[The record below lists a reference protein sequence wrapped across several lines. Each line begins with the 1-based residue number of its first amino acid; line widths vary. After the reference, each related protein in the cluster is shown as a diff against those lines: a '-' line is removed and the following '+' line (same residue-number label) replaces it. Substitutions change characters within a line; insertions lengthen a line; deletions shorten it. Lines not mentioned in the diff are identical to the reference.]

1 MGAAYVQMETGV
13 KKMKQDL
20 TTYVL
25 IFLKTLLVLIATIL
39 TPIKGF
45 LLVTGMA
52 VFLDT
57 IFAIYTTIKLN
68 GWASYQST
76 KLFNIVV
83 KSFFYLG
90 SIVLT
95 YFIDTHIVG
104 NNLIMGI
111 ELFLSKIIT
120 IFWLYIEV
128 KSIDE
133 TSQKHGNKPFYV
145 ILKNALDKAKDLK
158 KDINEI
164 KE

>member
-1 MGAAYVQMETGV
+1 
-13 KKMKQDL
+13 MKQDL

-39 TPIKGF
+39 APIKGL
-45 LLVTGMA
+45 LLVTGIT

-57 IFAIYTTIKLN
+57 IFAIYTTIILN
-68 GWASYQST
+68 GWRSYQST

-83 KSFFYLG
+83 KSFFYFG

-95 YFIDTHIVG
+95 FFIDTHIVG
-104 NNLIMGI
+104 TNLIMGI
-111 ELFLSKIIT
+111 DLFLSKVIT
-120 IFWLYIEV
+120 IFWLYIEC

-145 ILKNALDKAKDLK
+145 IIKNILEKAKELK
-158 KDINEI
+158 KDINGI

>member
-1 MGAAYVQMETGV
+1 
-13 KKMKQDL
+13 MKQDL

-25 IFLKTLLVLIATIL
+25 IFLKTLLVLITTIL
-39 TPIKGF
+39 APIKGL

-52 VFLDT
+52 VLLDT
-57 IFAIYTTIKLN
+57 VFAIYTTIKLY
-68 GWASYQST
+68 GCKSYQST

-90 SIVLT
+90 SITLAF
-95 YFIDTHIVG
+95 FIDTHIIGV
-104 NNLIMGI
+104 NKIMNI
-111 ELFLSKIIT
+111 DLFLSKVIT
-120 IFWLYIEV
+120 IFWLYIEC

-145 ILKNALDKAKDLK
+145 IIKNILEKAKELK
-158 KDINEI
+158 KDINGI

>member
-1 MGAAYVQMETGV
+1 
-13 KKMKQDL
+13 MKQDL

-25 IFLKTLLVLIATIL
+25 IFLKTLLVLITTIL
-39 TPIKGF
+39 TPIKGL

-52 VFLDT
+52 VLLDT
-57 IFAIYTTIKLN
+57 VFAIYTTIKLY
-68 GWASYQST
+68 GCKSYQST

-90 SIVLT
+90 SITLAF
-95 YFIDTHIVG
+95 FIDTHIVG
-104 NNLIMGI
+104 INLIMGI
-111 ELFLSKIIT
+111 ELFLSKVIT
-120 IFWLYIEV
+120 IFWLYIEC

-145 ILKNALDKAKDLK
+145 IIKNILDKAKELK
-158 KDINEI
+158 KDINGI

>member
-1 MGAAYVQMETGV
+1 
-13 KKMKQDL
+13 MKQDL
-20 TTYVL
+20 STYIL
-25 IFLKTLLVLIATIL
+25 IFIKTLFVLIATIL
-39 TPIKGF
+39 TPIKGL
-45 LLVTGMA
+45 LLVTGFA

-57 IFAIYTTIKLN
+57 LFAIYTTIKLN

-90 SIVLT
+90 SIMLA

-104 NNLIMGI
+104 NNLIMNI
-111 ELFLSKIIT
+111 ELFLSKVIT
-120 IFWLYIEV
+120 MFWLYIEC

-133 TSQKHGNKPFYV
+133 TSQKHGNKPFYI
-145 ILKNALDKAKDLK
+145 ILKNVLEKAKELK

>member
-1 MGAAYVQMETGV
+1 
-13 KKMKQDL
+13 MKQDL

-25 IFLKTLLVLIATIL
+25 IFLKTLLVLITTIL
-39 TPIKGF
+39 TPIKGL

-52 VFLDT
+52 VLLDT
-57 IFAIYTTIKLN
+57 VFAIYTTIKLY
-68 GWASYQST
+68 GCKSYQST

-90 SIVLT
+90 SITLAF
-95 YFIDTHIVG
+95 FIDTHIVG
-104 NNLIMGI
+104 INLIMGI
-111 ELFLSKIIT
+111 ELFLSKVIT
-120 IFWLYIEV
+120 IFWLYIEC

-145 ILKNALDKAKDLK
+145 IIKNILEKAKELK
-158 KDINEI
+158 KDINGI

>member
-1 MGAAYVQMETGV
+1 
-13 KKMKQDL
+13 MKQDL

-25 IFLKTLLVLIATIL
+25 IFLKTLLVLITTIL
-39 TPIKGF
+39 APIKGL

-57 IFAIYTTIKLN
+57 IFAIYTTITLN

-104 NNLIMGI
+104 INLIMGI
-111 ELFLSKIIT
+111 ELFLSKVIT
-120 IFWLYIEV
+120 IFWLYIEC

-133 TSQKHGNKPFYV
+133 TSQKHGNKPFY
-145 ILKNALDKAKDLK
+145 IIIKNMIDKAKELK

>member
-1 MGAAYVQMETGV
+1 
-13 KKMKQDL
+13 MKQDL

-39 TPIKGF
+39 TPIKGL

-90 SIVLT
+90 SITLT
-95 YFIDTHIVG
+95 FFIDTHIVG
-104 NNLIMGI
+104 INLIMGI
-111 ELFLSKIIT
+111 ELFLSKVIT

-145 ILKNALDKAKDLK
+145 IIKNILEKAKELK

>member
-1 MGAAYVQMETGV
+1 
-13 KKMKQDL
+13 MKQEL
-20 TTYVL
+20 NTYILV
-25 IFLKTLLVLIATIL
+25 FLKTLFLLIATIL
-39 TPIKGF
+39 TPIKGL
-45 LLVTGMA
+45 LLVTGFA

-57 IFAIYTTIKLN
+57 LFAIYTTIKLN
-68 GWASYQST
+68 GWVSYQST

-90 SIVLT
+90 SIMLA
-95 YFIDTHIVG
+95 YAIDINIIG
-104 NNLIMGI
+104 ANLIMNI
-111 ELFLSKIIT
+111 DLFLSKVIT

-133 TSQKHGNKPFYV
+133 TSQKHGNKPFYT
-145 ILKNALDKAKDLK
+145 IIKNMLDKAKELK

>member
-1 MGAAYVQMETGV
+1 
-13 KKMKQDL
+13 MKQDL

-25 IFLKTLLVLIATIL
+25 IFLKTLFVFIATIL
-39 TPIKGF
+39 APIKGL

-57 IFAIYTTIKLN
+57 VFAIYTTITLN

-104 NNLIMGI
+104 INLIMGI

-145 ILKNALDKAKDLK
+145 IIKNILDKAKDLK

-164 KE
+164 KD

>member
-1 MGAAYVQMETGV
+1 
-13 KKMKQDL
+13 MKQDL
-20 TTYVL
+20 TTYL
-25 IFLKTLLVLIATIL
+25 IIFLKTLLVLIATIL
-39 TPIKGF
+39 APIKGL

-57 IFAIYTTIKLN
+57 GFAIYTTITLN
-68 GWASYQST
+68 GWKSYQST

-90 SIVLT
+90 SIVLA
-95 YFIDTHIVG
+95 YFIDTHIVEKNTLFG
-104 NNLIMGI
+104 INLLI
-111 ELFLSKIIT
+111 SKAVT
-120 IFWLYIEV
+120 IFWLYIEC

-133 TSQKHGNKPFYV
+133 TSQKLGNKSFYFT
-145 ILKNALDKAKDLK
+145 IKNLMTKAKDLK

>member
-1 MGAAYVQMETGV
+1 
-13 KKMKQDL
+13 MKQDL

-39 TPIKGF
+39 TPIKGL

-90 SIVLT
+90 SITLT
-95 YFIDTHIVG
+95 FFIDTHIVG
-104 NNLIMGI
+104 INLIMGI
-111 ELFLSKIIT
+111 ELFLSKVIT

-145 ILKNALDKAKDLK
+145 IIKNLLDKAKDLK

>member
-1 MGAAYVQMETGV
+1 
-13 KKMKQDL
+13 MKQDI

-25 IFLKTLLVLIATIL
+25 IFFKTLLVLIATIL
-39 TPIKGF
+39 TPIKGL

-57 IFAIYTTIKLN
+57 VFAIYTTITLN
-68 GWASYQST
+68 GWKSYQST

-90 SIVLT
+90 SITLT
-95 YFIDTHIVG
+95 FFIDTHIVG

-111 ELFLSKIIT
+111 ELFLSKVIT
-120 IFWLYIEV
+120 LFWLYIEC

-145 ILKNALDKAKDLK
+145 ILKNILDKAKDLK

>member
-1 MGAAYVQMETGV
+1 
-13 KKMKQDL
+13 MKQDL

-39 TPIKGF
+39 TPIKGL

-52 VFLDT
+52 VLLDT
-57 IFAIYTTIKLN
+57 IFAIYTTIKLY
-68 GWASYQST
+68 GCKSYQST

-90 SIVLT
+90 SITLAF
-95 YFIDTHIVG
+95 FIDTHIIGV
-104 NNLIMGI
+104 NKIMNI
-111 ELFLSKIIT
+111 DLFLSKVIT
-120 IFWLYIEV
+120 IFWLYIEC

-133 TSQKHGNKPFYV
+133 TSQKHGNKPFY
-145 ILKNALDKAKDLK
+145 IIIKNMLDKAKELK

>member
-1 MGAAYVQMETGV
+1 
-13 KKMKQDL
+13 MKQDL

-39 TPIKGF
+39 TPIKGL

-90 SIVLT
+90 SIMLA
-95 YFIDTHIVG
+95 YFIDTHIIGV
-104 NNLIMGI
+104 NKIMNI
-111 ELFLSKIIT
+111 DLFLSKVIT

>member
-1 MGAAYVQMETGV
+1 
-13 KKMKQDL
+13 MKQEL
-20 TTYVL
+20 NTYILV
-25 IFLKTLLVLIATIL
+25 FLKTLFLLIATIL
-39 TPIKGF
+39 TPIKGL
-45 LLVTGMA
+45 LLVTGFA

-57 IFAIYTTIKLN
+57 LFAIYTTIKLN
-68 GWASYQST
+68 GWVSYQST

-90 SIVLT
+90 SIMLA
-95 YFIDTHIVG
+95 YAIDINIIGT
-104 NNLIMGI
+104 NLIMNI
-111 ELFLSKIIT
+111 DLFLSKVIT

-133 TSQKHGNKPFYV
+133 TSQKHGNKPFYT
-145 ILKNALDKAKDLK
+145 IIKNMLDKAKELK

>member
-1 MGAAYVQMETGV
+1 M
-13 KKMKQDL
+13 
-20 TTYVL
+20 
-25 IFLKTLLVLIATIL
+25 LIATIL
-39 TPIKGF
+39 APIKGL
-45 LLVTGMA
+45 LLVTGVA

-111 ELFLSKIIT
+111 ELFLSKVIT
-120 IFWLYIEV
+120 IFWLYIEC

-145 ILKNALDKAKDLK
+145 IIKNLLDKAKELK

-164 KE
+164 KD